1 MTPACHLHRYS
12 SRSDRFLYL
21 LYIFCLPL
29 GRVFIRPEGL
39 PTTLTVMP
47 LSSIIMLIGVAAL
60 CLRRGKLPF
69 TPRLGFFYAL
79 YAFMVIYSLVA
90 AFIVSTDTPVSHN
103 TSVILAPLENIVL
116 YFVVLLSLFYNY
128 YFLSYVYPVQRLF
141 PIFDA
146 SCVMVIAMGYIQ
158 LGALLGA
165 GALVSLYSFLGGILA
180 VMPLDILIRME
191 RGVTCFGAEPSSMA
205 LYCFILI
212 PYMIASV
219 RLQKRRRTGHIVLL
233 AMLLPLLVSSNS
245 SSVIILLCMTG
256 ISSFIYF
263 FKKRLIKWIIAG
275 AFVTGAIVTSMYAID
290 APQSISKNMSTD
302 EKSFEY
308 ITYGKIVDRKNYST
322 MMRSSTLA
330 VNMKLFYTY
339 PVTGVGLGVQGVFY
353 NQYVPSWTKRSNEVK
368 TLMKSSSPLSN
379 GGGSFFPIM
388 LSSFGIIGIIVFTI
402 FLLKYR
408 KSASSSVI
416 SSDMMVRCI
425 WNVSIPTIILALW
438 YVASPKLNESMIFI
452 ISLAV
457 ITAARSNSGPIEL
470 NTYRR

>member
-1 MTPACHLHRYS
+1 
-12 SRSDRFLYL
+12 
-21 LYIFCLPL
+21 
-29 GRVFIRPEGL
+29 
-39 PTTLTVMP
+39 
-47 LSSIIMLIGVAAL
+47 
-60 CLRRGKLPF
+60 
-69 TPRLGFFYAL
+69 
-79 YAFMVIYSLVA
+79 
-90 AFIVSTDTPVSHN
+90 
-103 TSVILAPLENIVL
+103 
-116 YFVVLLSLFYNY
+116 
-128 YFLSYVYPVQRLF
+128 
-141 PIFDA
+141 
-146 SCVMVIAMGYIQ
+146 MVIAMGYIQ

-212 PYMIASV
+212 PYLIASV

-353 NQYVPSWTKRSNEVK
+353 NQYVPSWTKRSDEVK

-416 SSDMMVRCI
+416 SSDMMIRCI
-425 WNVSIPTIILALW
+425 WNISIPAIILALW

-457 ITAARSNSGPIEL
+457 ITAARSNSGPIER